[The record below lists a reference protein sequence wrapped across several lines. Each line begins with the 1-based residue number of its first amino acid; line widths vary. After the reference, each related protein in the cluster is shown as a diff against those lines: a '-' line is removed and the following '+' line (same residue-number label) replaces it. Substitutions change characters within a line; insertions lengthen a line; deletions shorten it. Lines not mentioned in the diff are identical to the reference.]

1 MRKRS
6 RLDDHQTCSS
16 QSNHQHIGIVDVHPQ
31 LIAMNTE
38 LIESIYSFLVKNGQT
53 ATAKSLVKEA
63 KLDEKKMKKS
73 TAKDLL
79 EIYTASAPSK

>member
-1 MRKRS
+1 
-6 RLDDHQTCSS
+6 
-16 QSNHQHIGIVDVHPQ
+16 
-31 LIAMNTE
+31 MNTE

-73 TAKDLL
+73 SPKDLL
-79 EIYTASAPSK
+79 EIYTASGGAK